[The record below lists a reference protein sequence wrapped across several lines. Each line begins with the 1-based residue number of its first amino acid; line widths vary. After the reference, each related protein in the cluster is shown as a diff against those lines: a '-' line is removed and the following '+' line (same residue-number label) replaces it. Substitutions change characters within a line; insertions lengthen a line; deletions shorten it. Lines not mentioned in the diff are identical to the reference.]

1 MLSTLTLENAYAKAS
16 FKSKGAELCSFIHK
30 ENYKEYI
37 WPADPKIWSR
47 HAPVLFPIVG
57 KLNNDTYEYNGQH
70 YHLPQHGFARDME
83 FEVES
88 STSDELK
95 FSLGYSEETLSR
107 YPFKFRFVIGYR
119 LKATTLTISYEVY
132 NEDEQ
137 EPLYFSVGAHPA
149 FRCPLSEK
157 EELEDYY
164 LEFNEKEVLQRYLL
178 DKGAFNGDK
187 EMVMDETNTLPL
199 SYSLFEKDAIV
210 FKQFKSNEIILKSN
224 KSPHGVKMSFPGFPY
239 LGIWTKGEG
248 ATFICLEPW
257 YGLADAKSA
266 SGKLI
271 EKEGIMNLN
280 ANEEFDCQYQIE
292 IF

>member
-16 FKSKGAELCSFIHK
+16 FKPKGAELCSFIHK
-30 ENYKEYI
+30 ENNKEYI
-37 WPADPKIWSR
+37 WQADPKIWSR

-178 DKGAFNGDK
+178 DKGAFNGEK

-210 FKQFKSNEIILKSN
+210 FKQFKSNEIILKNN